1 MKTLSLLFLLII
13 FSPIVGQNDSRI
25 VIKKTG
31 KTFCIQDQKGKRK
44 ISNLKFVKRI
54 AQYYQVLDKNN
65 KIFYINDAFE
75 RKDSVEDFHRICGT
89 VPHYKLRI
97 KENDT
102 FFLIYAD
109 ETFYDYGNLVKEE
122 IVSKIAKTAA
132 DQVLFINGLDSFDY
146 TSNFTYLNPVID
158 PNTLILVKNGKY
170 YFSGQPKVAYDSICF
185 NASYYPSLKTVKNGC
200 YGYYNICQANYK
212 CIGPF
217 KYHLA
222 RVQLKN
228 GKYGYIDDEGKL
240 YQ

>member
-1 MKTLSLLFLLII
+1 MKTLHFLILLLF
-13 FSPIVGQNDSRI
+13 FNSVFAQSESRI
-25 VIKKTG
+25 VVKKTG
-31 KTFCIQDQKGKRK
+31 KTFCIQDEKGKRK

-97 KENDT
+97 KENDS
-102 FFLIYAD
+102 FFLIYSD

-122 IVSKIAKTAA
+122 IATKISKTLA
-132 DQVLFINGLDSFDY
+132 DKVLFINGIDSFDY
-146 TSNFTYLNPVID
+146 TSNFTYLNPIID
-158 PNTLILVKNGKY
+158 PNTLVFVKNGKY
-170 YFSGQPKVAYDSICF
+170 YFSAKPKAGYDSICF
-185 NASYYPSLKTVKNGC
+185 NASYYPSLKTVKNGF
-200 YGYYNICQANYK
+200 YGYYNICPANYK
-212 CIGPF
+212 WIGPF

-240 YQ
+240 YL

>member
-1 MKTLSLLFLLII
+1 MKTLHFLILLLFINSV
-13 FSPIVGQNDSRI
+13 FAQSESRI

-31 KTFCIQDQKGKRK
+31 KTFCIQDEKGKRK

-75 RKDSVEDFHRICGT
+75 RKDSVDDFRGVCGT

-97 KENDT
+97 KENDS
-102 FFLIYAD
+102 FFLIYSD
-109 ETFYDYGNLVKEE
+109 ENFYDYGNLIAAE
-122 IVSKIAKTAA
+122 IIAKISKDSA
-132 DQVLFINGLDSFDY
+132 DKVLFINGLDSFFY
-146 TSNFTYLNPVID
+146 TSNFTYLNPIID
-158 PNTLILVKNGKY
+158 PTTLIMLKNNQYSFYSK
-170 YFSGQPKVAYDSICF
+170 PKEIYDSIAF
-185 NASYYPSLKTVKNGC
+185 NEHYFPSLKTVKNGF
-200 YGYYNICQANYK
+200 YGYYNICPPNYK
-212 CIGPF
+212 WVGKF

-240 YQ
+240 YL